1 MPAIK
6 TNCLNENLMLNKDQ
20 KRYLRTLAHDLSIII
35 WTGQQGI
42 TANVLAEINTA
53 LDHHELI
60 KIKIRAGDRQ
70 AREQT
75 TAEICR
81 QTAAEPVQKIGN
93 VIVLYRRNKQEPKIT
108 LP

>member
-1 MPAIK
+1 MPVIK
-6 TNCLNENLMLNKDQ
+6 TNYLNENLMLNKDQ

-60 KIKIRAGDRQ
+60 KIKIQAGDRQ
-70 AREQT
+70 AREQA

-81 QTAAEPVQKIGN
+81 QTAAETVQKIGN
-93 VIVLYRRNKQEPKIT
+93 VIVLYRRNRQEPKII